1 MPQKE
6 KPKQPTKKYFTVKTE
21 TLTPC
26 LITYRVY
33 AESEEDAIALT
44 KRAIPISV
52 RPNISLKRVLKATV
66 YDAGT
71 SIVKL
76 VKSFAR

>member
-1 MPQKE
+1 MPE
-6 KPKQPTKKYFTVKTE
+6 KIKQPVKKYFTVKIE

-26 LITYRVY
+26 TITYRIY
-33 AESEEDAIALT
+33 AENEEDAITMT
-44 KRAIPISV
+44 KRATPTSV
-52 RPNISLKRVLKATV
+52 RPNISLKRLLKATV

-71 SIVKL
+71 SVVKL